1 MNRKYKL
8 TKESKSQQQKFFRL
22 CSDEY
27 RKKLIGKQVMTVKEF
42 SDVMLILAY
51 SGFDDYHSYLIQKF
65 PELTEAYASLIENEV
80 ERDRELGEYR
90 CQDEDDIILK
100 KFCDGIK
107 NKRVQEEYRF
117 DFMI

>member
-42 SDVMLILAY
+42 SDIMLILAY
-51 SGFDDYHSYLIQKF
+51 AGLEDYHTYLTQKF
-65 PELTEAYASLIENEV
+65 PELTEAYAGLIEDEV
-80 ERDRELGEYR
+80 DRDDGLDEDLA
-90 CQDEDDIILK
+90 QDEDNIVLN

-117 DFMI
+117 DFMV